1 MDLKNINID
10 KDFINNLFEFITD
23 MTKIYFDLH
32 GNQSQTKIKNDLIKL
47 NNFMIKENFTVGEGV
62 VLLFSAILTKFTDY
76 LMFIKNRDI
85 DKFYYN

>member
-23 MTKIYFDLH
+23 MTKIYLDLH
-32 GNQSQTKIKNDLIKL
+32 RNQSQTKIKNDLIKL

>member
-10 KDFINNLFEFITD
+10 KDFINNLFEFISD
-23 MTKIYFDLH
+23 MTKIYLDLH